1 VRHDGAGRMP
11 LLTALATGAA
21 AIAAATQY
29 GVPALIP
36 VLQRDPGGLAQ
47 GQWWR
52 LALCGHPRGHP

>member
-1 VRHDGAGRMP
+1 MP